1 LHDGPPKQ
9 KKKKGREGE
18 GFLKI
23 LKEDSNKEFKF
34 KFEFKQLKLK
44 LQQYATI
51 NSYSLLIYK
60 ND

>member
-9 KKKKGREGE
+9 KKKKVREGE

-44 LQQYATI
+44 LQHVC
-51 NSYSLLIYK
+51 NNKLL
-60 ND
+60 